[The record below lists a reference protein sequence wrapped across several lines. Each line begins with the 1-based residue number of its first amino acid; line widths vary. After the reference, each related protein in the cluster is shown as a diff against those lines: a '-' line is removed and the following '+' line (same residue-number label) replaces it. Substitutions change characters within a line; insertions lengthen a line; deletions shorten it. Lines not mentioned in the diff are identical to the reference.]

1 MTTTLRKSFTQI
13 SLIVDADPGFV
24 HSVSVLEKAD
34 LSVIVD
40 VKDSMSELSEIKI

>member
-1 MTTTLRKSFTQI
+1 MTTTLRKSLTQI
-13 SLIVDADPGFV
+13 SLIVDPGFV